1 MQKEEYVQ
9 KEDISRKIKD
19 LQAMKDS
26 YIQQQREAKLKYV
39 EINSKEYLSISE
51 FFWRGIYA
59 SAIHSNGNEIM
70 KLQQEILELKEQLKK
85 AVLA

>member
-9 KEDISRKIKD
+9 KEDISRRIKD
-19 LQAMKDS
+19 LQSMKEG
-26 YIQQQREAKLKYV
+26 YIQRQREAKLKYV

-70 KLQQEILELKEQLKK
+70 KLHKEIEELEDKLKQPEE
-85 AVLA
+85 